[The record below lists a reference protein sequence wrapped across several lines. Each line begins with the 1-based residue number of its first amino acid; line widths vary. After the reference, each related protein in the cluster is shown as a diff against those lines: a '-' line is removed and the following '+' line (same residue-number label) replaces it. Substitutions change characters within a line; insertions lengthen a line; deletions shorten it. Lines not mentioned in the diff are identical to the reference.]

1 MVASAVQLL
10 KAADAKPDL
19 VYKTLVLLGKWS
31 SLVRLSIGTCA
42 APFFVPVL
50 ITKLHGMLLKTVIV
64 GTKHTPFPGT
74 LAFRDLQIHAVLE
87 IDEAPAAVRAIL
99 SRSGDHA
106 NVMAI
111 AAEVLE
117 HLSTGK

>member
-1 MVASAVQLL
+1 
-10 KAADAKPDL
+10 
-19 VYKTLVLLGKWS
+19 
-31 SLVRLSIGTCA
+31 
-42 APFFVPVL
+42 
-50 ITKLHGMLLKTVIV
+50 MLLKTVIV
-64 GTKHTPFPGT
+64 GTKHTSFAGT